1 MRDRLRIL
9 IVEDEPAD
17 AELACLE
24 LRRAGL
30 DFESARVETEA
41 ALRTALEE
49 FAPHVIL
56 ADFTLPGFDALGVL
70 AVVRDL
76 SPATPV
82 LVVTGTI
89 DEETAVSC
97 LRAGAADYLLKDRL
111 GRLGSAVSA
120 ALASRSA
127 EEERRLLT
135 AAVEQI
141 DEAVLVT
148 DRDARILWVNRAFE
162 RMTGWN
168 RGEVR
173 EENPRLLKSGRQDAA
188 FYESMWSALRKGEFW
203 RGRVTNMRRD
213 GGLIEVDA
221 TISPVRDASG
231 TVRHYVSV
239 QRDVTRETT
248 LQRQLELSQRV
259 EALGRMAGGIAHDF
273 NNLLGVIRGYAE
285 LLLRYPH
292 GEDDLRGAL
301 EEIVSA
307 SDRGARLTSQ
317 LLAFGRRQLLRPH
330 AVDLRAVLGDMEGML
345 RKILGEAV
353 TLEILAA
360 EPAWARVDPS
370 RLEQVV
376 LNLVVNARDAMPAGG
391 RMTIEARPSRD
402 ASEGDAPARLRF
414 TDTGEGMPP
423 EILEHVFEP
432 FFTTKPEGKG
442 TGLGL
447 STVYGVVT
455 QSGGSVTVESVP
467 GHGTTFE
474 VSLPPSP
481 PSDDEPG
488 PGAETPVPR
497 GGETLLVV
505 EDQAVLRGIV
515 VRALSEQG
523 YRVLEATCAD
533 EGLRLA
539 SLGGARVDLVVTDV
553 VMPGASGWALV
564 DALRVDHPGLK
575 AIVMSG
581 HGAEA
586 SAPPEVDAGSVTLL
600 PKPFR
605 LEDLARAVREALDA
619 PS

>member
-1 MRDRLRIL
+1 MEKLRIL

-17 AELACLE
+17 AELVRVE

-41 ALRTALEE
+41 ELRTALGD

-97 LRAGAADYLLKDRL
+97 LKAGAADYLLKDRL
-111 GRLGSAVSA
+111 GRLGSAVEA

-148 DRDARILWVNRAFE
+148 DRDGRILWVNRAFE
-162 RMTGWN
+162 RITGWP

-173 EENPRLLKSGRQDAA
+173 GKNPRLLKSGRQDAA
-188 FYESMWSALRKGEFW
+188 FYESMWSVLRSGEVW
-203 RGRVTNMRRD
+203 RGRVVNRKRED
-213 GGLIEVDA
+213 GLFEADA

-231 TVRHYVSV
+231 EVRHYVSV

-292 GEDDLRGAL
+292 GEEDVRAAL
-301 EEIVSA
+301 EEVVNA

-330 AVDLRAVLGDMEGML
+330 AVDLRAALGEMDGML
-345 RKILGEAV
+345 RRILGEAV
-353 TLEILAA
+353 TLEVLS
-360 EPAWARVDPS
+360 PGPVWVRVDPG

-391 RMTIEARPSRD
+391 CMTIEARAGRGESGT
-402 ASEGDAPARLRF
+402 AAPACLRF

-423 EILEHVFEP
+423 EVLEHVFEP
-432 FFTTKPEGKG
+432 FFTTKAEGKG

-467 GHGTTFE
+467 GQGTTFE
-474 VSLPPSP
+474 VFLPPSAP
-481 PSDDEPG
+481 PEGGSVPSSG
-488 PGAETPVPR
+488 KPVPR
-497 GGETLLVV
+497 GRETLLVV

-523 YRVLEATCAD
+523 YRVLEAPGAD

-539 SLGGARVDLVVTDV
+539 SLEGPRIDLVLTDV
-553 VMPGASGWALV
+553 VMPGAGGWALV
-564 DALRVDHPGLK
+564 EALRAGHPGLK
-575 AIVMSG
+575 AIFMSG
-581 HGAEA
+581 HGADA
-586 SAPPEVDAGSVTLL
+586 LAPHGVADGSVRML

-605 LEDLARAVREALDA
+605 LEDLAHAVREALDA
-619 PS
+619 PG

>member
-1 MRDRLRIL
+1 MSEKLRIL

-17 AELACLE
+17 AELAAIE
-24 LRRAGL
+24 LRRSGL
-30 DFESARVETEA
+30 EFEAFRVETET
-41 ALRTALEE
+41 ALRTALVD

-76 SPATPV
+76 SPTTPV

-111 GRLGSAVSA
+111 GRLGSAVTA

-135 AAVEQI
+135 AAVEQS

-148 DRDARILWVNRAFE
+148 DRDGRILWVNRAFE
-162 RMTGWN
+162 RTTGWQ
-168 RGEVR
+168 RGEVQGK
-173 EENPRLLKSGRQDAA
+173 NPRLLKSGRQDAA
-188 FYESMWSALRKGEFW
+188 FYESMWSVLRRGEVW
-203 RGRVTNMRRD
+203 RGRVTNRKRE
-213 GGLIEVDA
+213 GGLFEADA

-231 TVRHYVSV
+231 AVRHYVSV
-239 QRDVTRETT
+239 QRDVTRETA

-273 NNLLGVIRGYAE
+273 NNLLGVIRGHAE

-292 GEDDLRGAL
+292 GDEDLRAAL
-301 EEIVSA
+301 EEVVSA

-330 AVDLRAVLGDMEGML
+330 AVELRAALEGMDGML
-345 RKILGEAV
+345 RKILGDGVA
-353 TLEILAA
+353 LEVLSP
-360 EPAWARVDPS
+360 EPVWVRVDPS

-391 RMTIEARPSRD
+391 RMTIEARAGRD
-402 ASEGDAPARLRF
+402 GSGAALPACIRF

-423 EILEHVFEP
+423 EVLEHVFEP
-432 FFTTKPEGKG
+432 FFTTKAEGKG

-447 STVYGVVT
+447 STVYGIVT
-455 QSGGSVTVESVP
+455 QSGGAVTVESVP
-467 GHGTTFE
+467 GQGTTFE
-474 VSLPPSP
+474 VTLPPSP
-481 PSDDEPG
+481 PSDDAPG
-488 PGAETPVPR
+488 PRSERPVPR
-497 GGETLLVV
+497 GRETLLVV

-523 YRVLEATCAD
+523 YRVLEAAGTD
-533 EGLRLA
+533 EALRLA
-539 SLGGARVDLVVTDV
+539 ALEGPRIDLVVTDV
-553 VMPGASGWALV
+553 VMPGAGGLALV
-564 DALRVDHPGLK
+564 EALRAGRPGLK
-575 AIVMSG
+575 ALFMSG

-586 SAPPEVDAGSVTLL
+586 RVPTGLADGEVRVL

-619 PS
+619 RE

>member
-1 MRDRLRIL
+1 LREKLRIL

-17 AELACLE
+17 AELARME

-30 DFESARVETEA
+30 DFEAMRVETEA
-41 ALRTALEE
+41 ALRTALVE
-49 FAPHVIL
+49 FAPDLIL

-76 SPATPV
+76 SPTTPV

-111 GRLGSAVSA
+111 GRLGSAVTA

-148 DRDARILWVNRAFE
+148 GRDGRILWVNRAFE
-162 RMTGWN
+162 RMTGWP
-168 RGEVR
+168 RGEVLGK
-173 EENPRLLKSGRQDAA
+173 NPRLLKSGRQDAA
-188 FYESMWSALRKGEFW
+188 FYESMWSMLRRGEVW
-203 RGRVTNMRRD
+203 RGRLANRGRD

-292 GEDDLRGAL
+292 GEDDLRAAL
-301 EEIVSA
+301 EEVISA

-330 AVDLRAVLGDMEGML
+330 AVDLRAALGEMDGML
-345 RKILGEAV
+345 RKILGEGV
-353 TLEILAA
+353 TLEVLS
-360 EPAWARVDPS
+360 PGPVWARVDPS

-391 RMTIEARPSRD
+391 RMTIEARAERD
-402 ASEGDAPARLRF
+402 GGGAALPARLRF

-423 EILEHVFEP
+423 EVLEHVFEP
-432 FFTTKPEGKG
+432 FFTTKAEGKG

-467 GHGTTFE
+467 GRGTTFE
-474 VSLPPSP
+474 VTLPPSP
-481 PSDDEPG
+481 PADDDPG
-488 PGAETPVPR
+488 SGSGMPVPR
-497 GGETLLVV
+497 GQETLLVV
-505 EDQAVLRGIV
+505 EDQAVLRAIV

-523 YRVLEATCAD
+523 YRVLEAAGPD

-539 SLGGARVDLVVTDV
+539 ALEGPRIDLVLTDV
-553 VMPGASGWALV
+553 VMPGAGGRALV
-564 DALRVDHPGLK
+564 EALRVDHPDLK
-575 AIVMSG
+575 ALFMSG

-586 SAPPEVDAGSVTLL
+586 LAPPGVANGNVRVL

-605 LEDLARAVREALDA
+605 LEDLARAVREALDD
-619 PS
+619 PG